1 MKILVTGAS
10 GLIGAA
16 LCARLAGE
24 SYEVVRVL
32 HHADTGVHPEIQ
44 TVSLDMA
51 RALRPQDWIPCL
63 AGVDAVVNC
72 AGVLQD
78 SARENTRHVHSTG
91 ASALFTACEQAG
103 VNKVI
108 HFSAIGVDRQQ
119 PSAFS
124 ASKLAGDEALM
135 ARSLSWV
142 ILRPSVVLG
151 RPAFGAS
158 ALFRGLAA
166 LPLLPLMPDTGH
178 LQVVQLDDVIST
190 VLFFLKPGSPSHLTL
205 DLAGPEALSMSEV
218 VGRYRRWFGWSS
230 AREFILPNW
239 AAAILYRFGDAAAQL
254 GWRPPMRSNA
264 AKEIARGAVGD
275 PQPWMTATGI
285 QPSGL
290 TSALRLNPA
299 TVQER
304 WFAGLYFV
312 KPALFVVLPLF
323 WIMTGIISLTAGW
336 RSGVDLLIGT
346 AAGPLAE
353 PAVVAG
359 ALADIAVGAL
369 VAWRPTSRL
378 GLFGAI
384 AVSLFYATAGSI
396 LRPDL
401 WLEPL
406 GPLIKILPILVLH
419 FAALAI
425 LEER

>member
-1 MKILVTGAS
+1 MKVLVTGAS
-10 GLIGAA
+10 GLIGDA
-16 LCARLAGE
+16 LCARLTGE
-24 SYEVVRVL
+24 EHEVVRVL
-32 HHADTGVHPEIQ
+32 HRPGTGVHPDIP
-44 TVSLDMA
+44 TISLDMA
-51 RALRPQDWIPCL
+51 RALRPEDWTPYL

-91 ASALFTACEQAG
+91 ASALFIACEQAG

-124 ASKLAGDEALM
+124 ISKLAGDEALM
-135 ARSLSWV
+135 ARSLDWV

-166 LPLLPLMPDTGH
+166 LPLLPVMPDTGR

-190 VLFFLKPGSPSHLTL
+190 VLFFLEPGSPSRLTL
-205 DLAGPEALSMSEV
+205 DLVGPEALSMREV
-218 VGRYRRWFGWSS
+218 VGCYRRWFGWSS
-230 AREFILPNW
+230 AQEFILPNW
-239 AAAILYRFGDAAAQL
+239 TAATLYRLGDAAAQL
-254 GWRPPMRSNA
+254 GWRPPMRTNA
-264 AKEIARGAVGD
+264 AKEIMRGAVGD
-275 PQPWMTATGI
+275 PQPWMRVTAI
-285 QPSGL
+285 QPSSL
-290 TSALRLNPA
+290 TAALRLNPA

-323 WIMTGIISLTAGW
+323 WILTGIISLTVGW

-346 AAGPLAE
+346 AAGALAE

-359 ALADIAVGAL
+359 ALADMVVGAFI
-369 VAWRPTSRL
+369 AWRPTSRL

-384 AVSLFYATAGSI
+384 AVTLFYAIAGSI

-401 WLEPL
+401 WYEPL
-406 GPLIKILPILVLH
+406 GPLLKIFPILVLH

>member
-1 MKILVTGAS
+1 MRVLVTGAS

-16 LCARLAGE
+16 LCARLAAGGHD
-24 SYEVVRVL
+24 VVRVL
-32 HHADTGVHPEIQ
+32 HRPSVAPFTGPTPIL
-44 TVSLDMA
+44 LDMA
-51 RALRPQDWIPCL
+51 NALRTQDWIPHL
-63 AGVDAVVNC
+63 ADADAVVNC

-78 SARENTRHVHSTG
+78 SVRENTQHVHTGG
-91 ASALFTACEQAG
+91 ASALFAACEQAN
-103 VNKVI
+103 VKKVI

-135 ARSLSWV
+135 ARDLNWV

-166 LPLLPLMPDTGH
+166 LPLLPVMPDTGR

-190 VLFFLKPGSPSHLTL
+190 VLFFLRPDSPSRLAL
-205 DLAGPEALSMSEV
+205 ELAGPEALSMNKV
-218 VGRYRRWFGWSS
+218 VACYRHWFGWNS

-239 AAAILYRFGDAAAQL
+239 AAAILYRAGDAAAQL

-264 AKEIARGAVGD
+264 AKEIERGAVGD
-275 PQPWMTATGI
+275 PQPWIAETGI
-285 QPSGL
+285 QPSSL
-290 TSALRLNPA
+290 ATALSLNPA

-304 WFAGLYFV
+304 WFAGLYVV
-312 KPALFVVLPLF
+312 KPAIFVVLPFF
-323 WIMTGIISLTAGW
+323 WIMTGVISLTTGW
-336 RSGVDLLIGT
+336 RSGVELLIDT
-346 AAGPLAE
+346 AVGALAG

-359 ALADIAVGAL
+359 ALADMIVGAL
-369 VAWRPTSRL
+369 IAWRPTGRL

-384 AVSLFYATAGSI
+384 ALSLFYAIAGSI
-396 LRPDL
+396 LRPEL
-401 WLEPL
+401 WNEPL
-406 GPLIKILPILVLH
+406 GPLMKILPILVLH
-419 FAALAI
+419 FVALAV

>member
-1 MKILVTGAS
+1 MKVLVTGAS
-10 GLIGAA
+10 GLIGNA
-16 LCARLAGE
+16 LCARLTGE
-24 SYEVVRVL
+24 RHDVVRVV
-32 HHADTGVHPEIQ
+32 HRSATGVRAEIA
-44 TVSLDMA
+44 TISLDMA
-51 RALRPQDWIPCL
+51 RALQPEEWTPYL

-78 SARENTRHVHSTG
+78 SVRDNTRHVHSTG
-91 ASALFTACEQAG
+91 ASALFSACEQAG
-103 VNKVI
+103 VHKVV

-135 ARSLSWV
+135 ARKLEWV

-166 LPLLPLMPDTGH
+166 LPVLPLMPDTGR

-190 VLFFLKPGSPSHLTL
+190 VVFFLKPDSPSRLTL
-205 DLAGPEALSMSEV
+205 ELAGPDSLSIREV
-218 VGRYRRWFGWSS
+218 VGCYRRWFGWSR
-230 AREFILPNW
+230 AWAFTLPKW
-239 AAAILYRFGDAAAQL
+239 TAAALYRIGDAAAQL

-264 AKEIARGAVGD
+264 AKEITRGAVGD
-275 PQPWMTATGI
+275 PQPWMTAAGI
-285 QPSGL
+285 QPSDL

-312 KPALFVVLPLF
+312 KPTLFVVLPLF
-323 WIMTGIISLTAGW
+323 WILTGIISLTVGW

-346 AAGPLAE
+346 AAGAVAE
-353 PAVVAG
+353 PAVVGG

-384 AVSLFYATAGSI
+384 AVSLFYAIAGSI
-396 LRPDL
+396 LRSDL
-401 WLEPL
+401 WSEPL
-406 GPLIKILPILVLH
+406 GPLLKIFPILVLH

>member
-1 MKILVTGAS
+1 MRILVTGAS
-10 GLIGAA
+10 GLIGKA
-16 LCARLAGE
+16 LCALLTGE
-24 SYEVVRVL
+24 GHEVVRVL
-32 HHADTGVHPEIQ
+32 HHPDTGIHTETRAI
-44 TVSLDMA
+44 SLDMA
-51 RALRPQDWIPCL
+51 RALRPKDWTPYL

-78 SARENTRHVHSTG
+78 SARENTRHVHMTG
-91 ASALFTACEQAG
+91 ASALFIACEQAG

-108 HFSAIGVDRQQ
+108 HFSAIGVDCQQ

-135 ARSLSWV
+135 ARRLEWV

-166 LPLLPLMPDTGH
+166 LPLLPLMPDTGP

-190 VLFFLKPGSPSHLTL
+190 VLFFLKPGSPSRLTL
-205 DLAGPEALSMSEV
+205 ELAGPVALSMSEV
-218 VGRYRRWFGWSS
+218 VGCYRRWLGWNR

-239 AAAILYRFGDAAAQL
+239 TAAILYRLGDAAAQL
-254 GWRPPMRSNA
+254 GWRPPMRTNA
-264 AKEIARGAVGD
+264 AKEITRGAVGD
-275 PQPWMTATGI
+275 PRPWMTATGI
-285 QPSGL
+285 QPSSL
-290 TSALRLNPA
+290 PAALRLNPA

-323 WIMTGIISLTAGW
+323 WILTGIISLTVGW

-346 AAGPLAE
+346 AAGALAE

-359 ALADIAVGAL
+359 ALADIVVGTL
-369 VAWRPTSRL
+369 IAWRPTSRL

-384 AVSLFYATAGSI
+384 TVSLFYAVAGSI

-401 WLEPL
+401 WYEPL
-406 GPLIKILPILVLH
+406 GPLLKIFPTLVLH